1 MSPSLSL
8 LLDHYRRSLSELVG
22 HTRPPEA
29 PPCPVGEELLW
40 AEAGEG
46 EGWLSAD
53 RAMEVRR
60 LAHRVRFYERRA
72 ASGPV
77 TEGRVNIA

>member
-22 HTRPPEA
+22 HARPAQA
-29 PPCPVGEELLW
+29 PPCPTGEELLW
-40 AEAGEG
+40 AEVGEG
-46 EGWLSAD
+46 EGWLPPD

-60 LAHRVRFYERRA
+60 LAQRVRFYERRA
-72 ASGPV
+72 ASAPMG
-77 TEGRVNIA
+77 

>member
-22 HTRPPEA
+22 QTRPSEA

-46 EGWLSAD
+46 EGWLDPAG
-53 RAMEVRR
+53 AMEVRR
-60 LAHRVRFYERRA
+60 MAARVRYYERRA
-72 ASGPV
+72 LQG
-77 TEGRVNIA
+77 

>member
-8 LLDHYRRSLSELVG
+8 LLEHYRRTLAELVDQ
-22 HTRPPEA
+22 TRPPEA
-29 PPCPVGEELLW
+29 PACPAGEELLW
-40 AEAGEG
+40 AEAGEDA
-46 EGWLSAD
+46 GWLAAA

-72 ASGPV
+72 ASG
-77 TEGRVNIA
+77 RAD